1 MNQPPFARYIACLPG
16 SRYTIC
22 WPFRNEGA
30 EFAAVLSVFATR
42 YGNFARLP
50 AKPEHSALTPNR
62 PARDKHAMNSLR
74 LQEPLAKP
82 SIDRPIRNIC
92 VYCGSS
98 AGADPIYLEAARAL
112 GRELAKARIGLVF
125 GGGGT
130 GLMGA
135 LARSVVENGGMVTGI
150 IPEFLIEREVAF
162 DAAQNLIVVPDMH
175 TRKRLMFEK
184 ADAFVA
190 LPGGIGTLEEL
201 VEQLTWVQLERHT
214 KPVLIADIGGFWRP
228 LLALFAHM
236 RERGFIQPAFE
247 VRYLVA
253 EMVEDILP
261 MLGAAALKTAALGRS
276 KESVDPRL

>member
-1 MNQPPFARYIACLPG
+1 MHKVTLETSFASP
-16 SRYTIC
+16 STD
-22 WPFRNEGA
+22 
-30 EFAAVLSVFATR
+30 
-42 YGNFARLP
+42 RL
-50 AKPEHSALTPNR
+50 
-62 PARDKHAMNSLR
+62 
-74 LQEPLAKP
+74 
-82 SIDRPIRNIC
+82 IRNIC

-98 AGADPIYLEAARAL
+98 PGSDPIYLEAARAL
-112 GRELAKARIGLVF
+112 GGELAAAKIGLVY

-135 LARSVVENGGMVTGI
+135 LAHSVLDHGGFVTGI
-150 IPEFLIEREVAF
+150 IPEFLMEREAMF
-162 DAAQNLIVVPDMH
+162 EAAQNLFVVPDMH

-236 RERGFIQPAFE
+236 RERRFIQAAFE
-247 VRYLVA
+247 VRYMVA
-253 EMVEDILP
+253 ERIEEILP
-261 MLGAAALKTAALGRS
+261 MIETAARRAAASGRE